1 MIRNSVLFIALAAPL
16 VGHQFVLPEQAQ
28 SFQAREAG
36 RGDADYQKGLND
48 LDSHEWEKAI
58 SAFDASASRK
68 GSATDAALYWKA
80 YAQNRAGQ
88 QQQSLMSI
96 DRLRQLY
103 PGSRWLND
111 ALALKLEVMGRNNPP
126 VDAQAVEG
134 KLRELEARQGND
146 APPNPNAEADED
158 LKLMALNSL
167 MTSNSDQ
174 ALPILKNLLAGP
186 SSDKLKERA
195 MFVLVQN
202 PSPEARKLLSDTAR
216 GSTNPALQMKAIRY
230 MGMMGGDDSRKELA
244 SIYGS
249 AANEQVKRAILKS
262 FMISGSKGILFDL
275 AKSEK
280 DPALRK
286 EAIKQLALTG
296 GQDELWQLYQS
307 EKDTENKKAILQSMF
322 LTGNS
327 SKLTDLAK
335 TEKDPQLRVAA
346 IKSLGLMG
354 GGGRSDVLVSI
365 YQSDSNQDVRRAVLN
380 SLFLQQ
386 NGKALV
392 DLAHVEKDP
401 QMKQEIV
408 KKMSLV
414 HSKEVTDY
422 MMEILK

>member
-1 MIRNSVLFIALAAPL
+1 MIRKGVLLIALAGPL
-16 VGHQFVLPEQAQ
+16 VGREFIPRDQAKDFQAQ
-28 SFQAREAG
+28 SFQARQVG
-36 RGDADYQKGLND
+36 REDSEYQRGLSELDA
-48 LDSHEWEKAI
+48 HEWDKAI
-58 SAFDASASRK
+58 AAFDASASRK

-80 YAQNRAGQ
+80 YAQNRAGLGQ
-88 QQQSLMSI
+88 ESLTTLS
-96 DRLRQLY
+96 RLRQLY

-111 ALALKLEVMGRNNPP
+111 AQALEVEVRARSGTP
-126 VDAQAVEG
+126 VSPG
-134 KLRELEARQGND
+134 
-146 APPNPNAEADED
+146 AETDQD
-158 LKLMALNSL
+158 MKLMALNSL

-174 ALPILKNLLAGP
+174 ALPILKKLLAGP
-186 SSDKLKERA
+186 NSDKLKERA

-202 PSPEARKLLSDTAR
+202 PSPEARKLLGDTAR
-216 GSTNPALQMKAIRY
+216 GSVNPDLQLKAIRY
-230 MGMMGGDDSRKELA
+230 MGMMGGDESRKDLA
-244 SIYGS
+244 SIYGA

-262 FMISGSKGILFDL
+262 FMISGSRGILFDL

-307 EKDTENKKAILQSMF
+307 EQDAENKKAILQSMF

-327 SKLTDLAK
+327 SKLADLAK
-335 TEKDPQLRVAA
+335 TEKDPGLRASA

-354 GGGRSDVLVSI
+354 GNGRGDVLVSI
-365 YQSDSNQDVRRAVLN
+365 YQSDSNPEVRRAVLN

-392 DLAHVEKDP
+392 DLARAEKDP
-401 QMKQEIV
+401 QMKQEIF
-408 KKMSLV
+408 KKMALV

-422 MMEILK
+422 MVEILK

>member
-1 MIRNSVLFIALAAPL
+1 MIRSGVLFIALAAPL
-16 VGHQFVLPEQAQ
+16 VSQQFALPEAQ

-36 RGDADYQKGLND
+36 RGDADYQKGLSE
-48 LDSHEWEKAI
+48 LDAREWDKAI
-58 SAFDASASRK
+58 AAFNASASRK

-80 YAQNRAGQ
+80 YAQNRAGLQ
-88 QQQSLMSI
+88 QDSLGTI
-96 DRLRQLY
+96 DRLQKLY
-103 PGSRWLND
+103 PGSRWVND
-111 ALALKLEVMGRNNPP
+111 AQALRLEVMAQTGAPADVQAMQERLQNNAATTPGA
-126 VDAQAVEG
+126 D
-134 KLRELEARQGND
+134 
-146 APPNPNAEADED
+146 ADED

-167 MTSNSDQ
+167 MNSNSDQ
-174 ALPILKNLLAGP
+174 ALPILKRLLAGS
-186 SSDKLKERA
+186 SSDKLKDRA

-216 GSTNPALQMKAIRY
+216 GSTNPALQLKAIHY

-249 AANEQVKRAILKS
+249 AANEQVKRTILKS
-262 FMISGSKGILFDL
+262 FMMSGSKGILFDL

-286 EAIKQLALTG
+286 EAIKQLGLTG
-296 GQDELWQLYQS
+296 GQDELWQLYQT
-307 EKDTENKKAILQSMF
+307 EQDKENKKAILQSMF
-322 LTGNS
+322 LSGNS
-327 SKLTDLAK
+327 AKLADLAR
-335 TEKDPQLRVAA
+335 TEKDPELRVSA

-365 YQSDSNQDVRRAVLN
+365 YQSDSNPEVRRAVLN
-380 SLFLQQ
+380 SLFLQG

-392 DLAHVEKDP
+392 DLAHAEKDP

-422 MMEILK
+422 MMEILR

>member
-1 MIRNSVLFIALAAPL
+1 MIRNCVLFIALTAPL
-16 VGHQFVLPEQAQ
+16 IGQQFILPEAQ

-36 RGDADYQKGLND
+36 RGDADYQKGLSD
-48 LDSHEWEKAI
+48 LDAHKWDEAI
-58 SAFDASASRK
+58 AAFDAAAARK
-68 GSATDAALYWKA
+68 GGATDAALYWKA
-80 YAQNRAGQ
+80 YSQNRAGQ
-88 QQQSLMSI
+88 QQESLTTI
-96 DRLRQLY
+96 GRLRQLY
-103 PGSRWLND
+103 PASRWVN
-111 ALALKLEVMGRNNPP
+111 
-126 VDAQAVEG
+126 DAQALEVEVQ
-134 KLRELEARQGND
+134 ARNGT
-146 APPNPNAEADED
+146 PVSPGAEADED

-174 ALPILKNLLAGP
+174 ALPILKKLLAGP
-186 SSDKLKERA
+186 NSDKLKERA

-216 GSTNPALQMKAIRY
+216 GSTNPDLQLKAIHY
-230 MGMMGGDDSRKELA
+230 MGMMGGDDSRKDLA

-280 DPALRK
+280 DPSLRK

-307 EKDTENKKAILQSMF
+307 EKDIENKKAILKSMF

-327 SKLTDLAK
+327 SKLADLAR
-335 TEKDPQLRVAA
+335 TEKDPELRVSA

-365 YQSDSNQDVRRAVLN
+365 YQSDANQDVRRAVLN
-380 SLFLQQ
+380 ALFLQQ

-392 DLAHVEKDP
+392 DLARVEKDP

>member
-1 MIRNSVLFIALAAPL
+1 MIRKSVLFIALAAPL
-16 VGHQFVLPEQAQ
+16 VGQGFLPEAQ

-36 RGDADYQKGLND
+36 RGDADYQKGLSD
-48 LDSHEWEKAI
+48 LDAHEWEKAV

-80 YAQNRAGQ
+80 YAQNRAGERQ
-88 QQQSLMSI
+88 ESLATI
-96 DRLRQLY
+96 GRLRQLY

-111 ALALKLEVMGRNNPP
+111 AQALEVEVRAQNGTPANPS
-126 VDAQAVEG
+126 
-134 KLRELEARQGND
+134 
-146 APPNPNAEADED
+146 AEPDED

-262 FMISGSKGILFDL
+262 FMVSGSKGTLFDL

-327 SKLTDLAK
+327 SKLADLAK
-335 TEKDPQLRVAA
+335 TEKDPALRVAA

-354 GGGRSDVLVSI
+354 GSGRSDVLVSI
-365 YQSDSNQDVRRAVLN
+365 YQSDSNQDVRHAVLN

-392 DLAHVEKDP
+392 DLAHAEKDP

>member
-96 DRLRQLY
+96 DRLRQSY

-111 ALALKLEVMGRNNPP
+111 AQALEVEVRARNGTPANP
-126 VDAQAVEG
+126 G
-134 KLRELEARQGND
+134 
-146 APPNPNAEADED
+146 AEPDED

-174 ALPILKNLLAGP
+174 ALPILKKLLAGP

-216 GSTNPALQMKAIRY
+216 GSTNPDLQMKAIRY
-230 MGMMGGDDSRKELA
+230 MGMMGGDDSRKELV

-262 FMISGSKGILFDL
+262 FMVSGSKGILFDL

-327 SKLTDLAK
+327 AKLADLAK
-335 TEKDPQLRVAA
+335 TEKDPALRVAA

-354 GGGRSDVLVSI
+354 GGGRGDVLVSI

-392 DLAHVEKDP
+392 DLAHAEKDP